1 MSRSIKL
8 FLRLIVMALIGLVL
22 LAYARELYH
31 KSRLP
36 LEGVYLSV
44 GKTVEAYG
52 EDKNG
57 NADFQHGGIYLM
69 PGYRTLV
76 ICGYRLWDKTPVY
89 KIKLPGKGYG
99 WVKYDSRIKLSDK
112 KTEADG
118 GVPEIAPLELD
129 EELMKKL

>member
-1 MSRSIKL
+1 
-8 FLRLIVMALIGLVL
+8 LIGLAL
-22 LAYARELYH
+22 LYFARGLYQ

-36 LEGVYLSV
+36 LEGVFLSV

-52 EDKNG
+52 EEKNG
-57 NADFQHGGIYLM
+57 TVDFKHRETYLM

-76 ICGYRLWDKTPVY
+76 IGGYRLWDKTPVY